1 VPLSRASG
9 LAGSGVPLL
18 DAFGTR
24 IDPDAL
30 RTSLVAAGLDV
41 GRVSFEDDGV
51 ELAVAP
57 ATDEVV
63 AQRAATAL
71 RAALSPLLPVRRAV
85 LDAAGEGAEPGVS
98 VVDARLRHILRV
110 GLVEVTAPREQLS
123 AALAALLVRA
133 GEPPPQHGAAIPRTQ
148 PSGPPVTGDRRIDP
162 IAPALLP
169 PLLAALG
176 AGASEASPTLS
187 LLGLVRGEVVVAG
200 PAAALPAASAPRGP
214 HLLAFRRDGGGERG
228 VRPALLLAMSWHIE
242 AVARLAGWL
251 ATGADPAPR
260 GSELLLD
267 GLVWSAGR
275 RPTVA
280 AWAGADQAAP
290 IAIDAARCLAGCTVC
305 ADLCPTA
312 VIERPV
318 PDGEAPRIAAPDACV
333 RCQDCVEAC
342 PADAIRPTY
351 AADAATRTRALVHR
365 AEWLTRLRGAAGPAV
380 PAPFPPSFLMPR
392 ARAAAAS
399 HAPPAPRYILGLAV
413 VTAMEHAAVLWR
425 DGELLGGIEKERIS
439 RLRHHGW
446 SPPGRPGVT
455 LAVDPTIALEE
466 VLCRG
471 PIRAL
476 LETEGITLDDVDVF
490 ALNGLPARYRRVF
503 SHLDDTRDI
512 PSVRAGRVLAVP
524 HHLCHAASTL
534 RASGADSGWIF
545 TVDGRGD
552 RETAAVFR
560 ADEGEISSRRTLL
573 SLEDASI
580 GGVYETVTRLL
591 GFGTHGQGS
600 VMALGAMGEPGDD
613 LSAHLHVAPDGA
625 ATIHE
630 SGLAER
636 FADRARGP
644 SAPLEAQH
652 VRLAASLQR
661 ALEESAL
668 ALVGAEVGAPP
679 IDALCLAGG
688 VALNCAMNNALRLAL
703 RPGLMF
709 VQPGANDAG
718 TALGAALEAAYQ
730 TTGARGLRMEHAYLG
745 PAFDEV
751 AIEREL
757 RRSGLAYER
766 CADIADEVARR
777 LAEGQVICWFQGAME
792 FGPRALGHRSILADP
807 RDPGTKDRV
816 NAIKTREPWR
826 PFGPSMLA
834 GHEADWIEAPFDTR
848 FMLFTLPVVADK
860 RARIPAV
867 LHVDGT
873 TRPQIVHADTSPRY
887 HALISAFYERT
898 GVPMVLNTSF
908 NRRGEPIV
916 CTPADAVDSF
926 LGLGADVLAI
936 GDFLVER
943 PTAPARVAQQSPGVA
958 ELTALAGAPRGR
970 RLALRLTTTCNLSC
984 AHCTLADLPNQ
995 RERSHDEALRAL
1007 AEGRRSACDEVV
1019 FLRGEPALR
1028 ADLPELIG
1036 AARRMGY
1043 RWVQLQSNAAALGE
1057 PGRLAALL
1065 AVGIDAIEAY
1075 LPAGTAEEHDA
1086 ITRAPGSFARAVRGL
1101 GEAAAAPIDL
1111 LVSVP
1116 LLRSTLRSLPA
1127 TLKLAAR
1134 LGASRLQ
1141 LGLPRPIEL
1150 ADRLVADDVPRL
1162 SEVAPILARLLPI
1175 AEQLGLTLSTEALP
1189 HCHLPPALH
1198 GSPDA
1203 TEDWARHRID
1213 DLHLVHDAV
1222 SDVRRTQRPDP
1233 PPCRGCS
1240 ARDACPRTWALY
1252 LELFGS
1258 DELRPLGGGSP

>member
-1 VPLSRASG
+1 MSG
-9 LAGSGVPLL
+9 SLGPARGPSVPLL

-30 RTSLVAAGLDV
+30 RAGLEAV
-41 GRVSFEDDGV
+41 GLPRGRVTFEDDGV
-51 ELAVAP
+51 ELAVSGE
-57 ATDEVV
+57 TEELV

-71 RAALSPLLPVRRAV
+71 RATLSPLLPVRRAV
-85 LDAAGEGAEPGVS
+85 YAAGEAQGGVS
-98 VVDARLRHILRV
+98 VVDARRRPPVRV
-110 GLVEVTAPREQLS
+110 GLVEVTAPREQLP
-123 AALAALLVRA
+123 AALAALLARA
-133 GEPPPQHGAAIPRTQ
+133 GEPPPAASAGATATQ
-148 PSGPPVTGDRRIDP
+148 DAPPQTGDRRIDP
-162 IAPALLP
+162 VAPMLLP
-169 PLLAALG
+169 PLLSALRAAG
-176 AGASEASPTLS
+176 SQARPTLT
-187 LLGLVRGEVVVAG
+187 LLGVVRGEVVLAG
-200 PAAALPAASAPRGP
+200 PAAALSRAAQPGGP
-214 HLLAFRRDGGGERG
+214 HLLVFRRDGGVEGG
-228 VRPALLLAMSWHIE
+228 VRPALLLAMSWHLVAI
-242 AVARLAGWL
+242 ARLAGWL
-251 ATGADPAPR
+251 ATGVDPAP
-260 GSELLLD
+260 SAPELLVD
-267 GLVWSAGR
+267 GLAWSVGR

-280 AWAGADQAAP
+280 SWAAADETAP
-290 IAIDAARCLAGCTVC
+290 IAIDGARCLSGCAVC

-312 VIERPV
+312 VIERRE
-318 PDGEAPRIAAPDACV
+318 PDGAPPRLAAPDACV

-351 AADAATRTRALVHR
+351 AADSATRSRILEHR
-365 AEWLTRLRGAAGPAV
+365 PEWLTRLRGAPGPAL

-392 ARAAAAS
+392 RRDDSA
-399 HAPPAPRYILGLAV
+399 APPSPRPRYILGLAV

-455 LAVDPTIALEE
+455 LAVDPTITLEE

-476 LETEGITLDDVDVF
+476 LEGEGITLDDIDLF

-503 SHLDDTRDI
+503 SHLDDSRDI
-512 PSVRAGRVLAVP
+512 PTVRAGRVIAVP
-524 HHLCHAASTL
+524 HHLCHAASAL
-534 RASGADSGWIF
+534 RASGSESGWIF

-560 ADEGEISSRRTLL
+560 ADRGQIRSRRTLL
-573 SLEDASI
+573 SLEDGSI

-600 VMALGAMGEPGDD
+600 VMALAAMGEPGDD
-613 LSAHLHVAPDGA
+613 LSGHLAVDASGA

-636 FADRARGP
+636 FASRTRSPA
-644 SAPLEAQH
+644 APLEPQH
-652 VRLAASLQR
+652 TRLAASLQR

-730 TTGARGLRMEHAYLG
+730 TTGAHGMRMEHAYLG
-745 PAFDEV
+745 PAFDEA

-757 RRSGLAYER
+757 RRSGLPYRRVEDVAE
-766 CADIADEVARR
+766 EVALR
-777 LAEGQVICWFQGAME
+777 LSEGQVICWFQGAME

-807 RDPGTKDRV
+807 RDPATKDRV
-816 NAIKTREPWR
+816 NGIKTREPWR
-826 PFGPSMLA
+826 PFGPSILA

-848 FMLFTLPVVADK
+848 FMLFTLPVVP
-860 RARIPAV
+860 ARREQIPAV

-873 TRPQIVHADTSPRY
+873 TRPQLVHAEASPRY
-887 HALISAFYERT
+887 HALISAFHRRT

-916 CTPADAVDSF
+916 CTPADALDSF
-926 LGLGADVLAI
+926 LGLGADALAI

-943 PTAPARVAQQSPGVA
+943 PPAPGTPPPTPDAA
-958 ELTALAGAPRGR
+958 ELAALADAPGGR
-970 RLALRLTTTCNLSC
+970 RLALRSTTSCNLSC
-984 AHCTLADLPNQ
+984 AHCTLADLPVQ
-995 RERSHDEALRAL
+995 GERSHAETLRAL
-1007 AEGRRSACDEVV
+1007 AEGRRAACDEVV
-1019 FLRGEPALR
+1019 FLRGEPTLR
-1028 ADLPELIG
+1028 ADLPALIG

-1065 AVGIDAIEAY
+1065 AAGVDAIEAY
-1075 LPAGTAEEHDA
+1075 LPAGTADEHDA
-1086 ITRAPGSFARAVRGL
+1086 IARAPGSFARAVRGL
-1101 GEAAAAPIDL
+1101 AEAAAARVDL

-1127 TLKLAAR
+1127 ALTLAR
-1134 LGASRLQ
+1134 KAGANRVQ
-1141 LGLPRPIEL
+1141 LGFPRPVEL
-1150 ADRLVADDVPRL
+1150 TDRLVVDDIPRL
-1162 SEVAPILARLLPI
+1162 ADVGPALARVLPL

-1189 HCHLPPALH
+1189 YCHLPAALH

-1203 TEDWARHRID
+1203 TEDWTRHRID

-1233 PPCRGCS
+1233 PPCRACA
-1240 ARDACPRTWALY
+1240 ARDVCPRTWALY
-1252 LELFGS
+1252 LEVFGS
-1258 DELRPLGGGSP
+1258 DELRPLG